1 MRVALGQSDSDE
13 HLPGLAELSETLKGN
28 VGLFFTKLDR
38 NQVGVHHEQS
48 EAALPPYL
56 SP

>member
-48 EAALPPYL
+48 EAALPPSL